1 MALTRQ
7 DVTSRPRLGQRAT
20 RATSTTKLTRL
31 TRLAQAVAPVAAAP
45 PFARLAA
52 LCVGLVGIETL
63 ALLHLD
69 AGSALALAPQV
80 AAPAPWGVFHDERW
94 LLTFAGNWFPLISG
108 AVLLL
113 AGRGVLTA
121 AMVKAAWPAT
131 AEPLSWRK
139 AITRGVTSTAVAALL
154 LSPCAALLVAF
165 SLAPISDLWLA
176 AIPSAVGI
184 AIFVHHGPV
193 DCWWLRHPRLRSVGW
208 VLLSYLELTV
218 AGAVIVSAPRGW
230 APAIAIAAG
239 LADAWAWRGFVRALA
254 RPARLRLA
262 PISPLGLAGV
272 VAVTVLGVT
281 AAATPPSSAAPRPA
295 PRTAVDATHHPE
307 RKVLLVSGYGVHW
320 DGNPQSLG
328 RGFSAREFSYLG
340 TTGKGEPVAYDASAT
355 QQSLPVLLG
364 KFRVQVSQLARQSGH
379 HIDIVGESEGSLLAT
394 IYLLTTPNPPVD
406 HVVLLSP
413 LVRPARGSYPA
424 PGETGSGF
432 GAGWVLRGIANA
444 TNALTP
450 LHVSADSPF
459 IESLGSH
466 AAALNQV
473 FGCPVAGVQQF
484 AVLPL
489 ADAVGVP
496 PNALSA
502 IPHETV
508 SALHGTLLANPDVR
522 YDVARYLLGFG
533 APRGTHNTAEKLAT
547 AASSAWQAPP
557 LRLRADP
564 PAKVG
569 CEQATAALRAWLG

>member
-1 MALTRQ
+1 MALARREFA
-7 DVTSRPRLGQRAT
+7 RP
-20 RATSTTKLTRL
+20 LT
-31 TRLAQAVAPVAAAP
+31 LAQLTARAAAVP
-45 PFARLAA
+45 AFARLAA
-52 LCVGLVGIETL
+52 LCCGLVVVETL
-63 ALLHLD
+63 ALLRLD
-69 AGSALALAPQV
+69 AGPALALAPQI

-94 LLTFAGNWFPLISG
+94 LLAYAGSWPALIGG
-108 AVLLL
+108 AVLLIAL
-113 AGRGVLTA
+113 RGALTA
-121 AMVKAAWPAT
+121 AMVKAAWPKT

-139 AITRGVTSTAVAALL
+139 ALARGVSSTAVAALL
-154 LSPCAALLVAF
+154 LSPCASLLVAF

-184 AIFVHHGPV
+184 AIFVHHGPI

-208 VLLSYLELTV
+208 VLLSYLELTI

-230 APAIAIAAG
+230 APAVAIAAG
-239 LADAWAWRGFVRALA
+239 LADAWAWRGFVHALA

-262 PISPLGLAGV
+262 PVSPLGLAGV

-281 AAATPPSSAAPRPA
+281 AAATPPSSAASRPA
-295 PRTAVDATHHPE
+295 QRAAVDATHHPQ
-307 RKVLLVSGYGVHW
+307 RSVLLVSGYGVHW
-320 DGNPQSLG
+320 DGNPPSLG
-328 RGFSAREFSYLG
+328 PGFSAREFSYLG
-340 TTGKGEPVAYDASAT
+340 TTNNGKPLAYTANAT
-355 QQSLPVLLG
+355 QQPLPVLLD
-364 KFRVQVSQLARQSGH
+364 KFRAQVSLLARQSGH
-379 HIDIVGESEGSLLAT
+379 PIDIVGESEGSLLAS

-424 PGETGSGF
+424 PGATGPGL

-466 AAALNQV
+466 ADALNQI

-496 PNALSA
+496 PHTLSA
-502 IPHETV
+502 VPHETV
-508 SALHGTLLANPDVR
+508 TALHGTLLANPNVR

-533 APRGTHNTAEKLAT
+533 APGGSHDTAEQLAT

-557 LRLRADP
+557 LRLHTEPSAN
-564 PAKVG
+564 VG
-569 CEQATAALRAWLG
+569 CAKATAALRSWLG

>member
-1 MALTRQ
+1 MAFARREFAR
-7 DVTSRPRLGQRAT
+7 RPTFAHLAT
-20 RATSTTKLTRL
+20 RLVSPLV
-31 TRLAQAVAPVAAAP
+31 AVPA
-45 PFARLAA
+45 FARLGA
-52 LCVGLVGIETL
+52 LCVGLVGVETL
-63 ALLHLD
+63 ALLRLD
-69 AGSALALAPQV
+69 AGSALALAPQI

-94 LLTFAGNWFPLISG
+94 LLSYAGSWLALIGG
-108 AVLLL
+108 AILLIAL
-113 AGRGVLTA
+113 RGVLTA
-121 AMVKAAWPAT
+121 VMVKAAWPTT

-139 AITRGVTSTAVAALL
+139 ALTRGLSSTAVAAVL
-154 LSPCAALLVAF
+154 LSPCASLLVAF

-193 DCWWLRHPRLRSVGW
+193 DCWWLRHPRLRSIGW
-208 VLLSYLELTV
+208 VVLSYVELTI

-230 APAIAIAAG
+230 VPAIAIAAG
-239 LADAWAWRGFVRALA
+239 LADAWAWRGFVHALA

-262 PISPLGLAGV
+262 PVSPLGLAGV

-281 AAATPPSSAAPRPA
+281 AAATPPSAAASRPA
-295 PRTAVDATHHPE
+295 QRTAVDATHHPQ
-307 RKVLLVSGYGVHW
+307 RSVLLVSGYGVHW

-328 RGFSAREFSYLG
+328 RGFSAREFSYQG
-340 TTGKGEPVAYDASAT
+340 TTDKGQPLAYDASAT
-355 QQSLPVLLG
+355 QQPLPVLLG
-364 KFRVQVSQLARQSGH
+364 KFRAQVSQLARSSGH
-379 HIDIVGESEGSLLAT
+379 RVDIVGESEGALLAT

-413 LVRPARGSYPA
+413 LVRPARGSYPG
-424 PGETGSGF
+424 PGATGPGL

-444 TNALTP
+444 TNSLTP
-450 LHVSADSPF
+450 LHVSADSAF

-466 AAALNQV
+466 ADALNQI
-473 FGCPVAGVQQF
+473 FGCPVPGVQQF

-496 PNALSA
+496 PHTLSA
-502 IPHETV
+502 VPHETV

-533 APRGTHNTAEKLAT
+533 PPGGSHNAAEQLAT

-564 PAKVG
+564 PANVG
-569 CEQATAALRAWLG
+569 CAQGTAALRAWLG